1 LPYDHDNSLDGD
13 SALTT
18 KGSVLVIDDD
28 HTTLGVLRDLLTI
41 NGFSVLTAKEG
52 GEGIEIFKETTP
64 DLVVTDIHMP
74 KVDGLEVLGTVG
86 KIDGTVPVVVVTGH
100 GDLDNAVRALRR
112 GAHDFLLKPVNAE
125 ILVNTVQKG
134 IEHCKL
140 RRFERDYRQLLEEEV
155 EKRTAEL
162 ARTNEFL
169 KGILD
174 SSTGVSIVLT
184 DFDHNVIFWNTGAEN
199 IFGYTAEEMVGSSVF
214 KLYGEDNVGMEAMEN
229 LRRIMQIK
237 AGTIQ
242 GQIKHVSKDGQGLTI
257 STAVSPMLDG
267 SGNIRGIL
275 GLGRDVT
282 EEVRLHEELVKS
294 YQRIRRLQG
303 ASIFALAKLAESRDG
318 ETAFHL
324 SRLQA
329 YCRILCEKLAA
340 RTLYKEFMT
349 QQYVEDL
356 VQCSVLHDI
365 GKVGIPDSI
374 LFNSKKFGIDEFEVM
389 KRHSVYGGAALE
401 EAAHEAGDKD
411 SYLYLAKD
419 VAYYHHERWDGTG
432 YPFGLKA
439 EEIPLSARVVAV
451 ADVYDALTTER
462 RYKRS
467 YSHEEA
473 RALIVDEK
481 SKQFDPELVE
491 TFLEVEGQFKTIRDK
506 IPRGGRHPQSK

>member
-1 LPYDHDNSLDGD
+1 MPYDQFNPLDGD
-13 SALTT
+13 STLATR
-18 KGSVLVIDDD
+18 GSVLIIDDD
-28 HTTLGVLRDLLTI
+28 AATLGVLKDLLSI
-41 NGFSVLTAKEG
+41 NGFSVLTAGEG
-52 GEGIEIFKETTP
+52 GEGIEIFKQRSP

-74 KVDGLEVLGTVG
+74 QIDGLEVLG
-86 KIDGTVPVVVVTGH
+86 IIREMDGTVPVVVVTGH
-100 GDLDNAVRALRR
+100 GDLENAVRALRR

-125 ILVNTVQKG
+125 ILSNTVQKG
-134 IEHCKL
+134 IEHCRL
-140 RRFERDYRQLLEEEV
+140 RRFERDYRNLLEEEV
-155 EKRTAEL
+155 EKRTTEL
-162 ARTNEFL
+162 GRTNEFL

-184 DFDHNVIFWNTGAEN
+184 DFDHNVLFWNTGAQN
-199 IFGYTAEEMVGSSVF
+199 IFGYAAEEMIGSSVF
-214 KLYGEDNVGMEAMEN
+214 KLCGTDNVGMEAIES
-229 LRRIMQIK
+229 LQRIMQIK
-237 AGTIQ
+237 AGTVQ
-242 GQIKHVSKDGQGLTI
+242 GKIKHVSKDGQALTI
-257 STAVSPMLDG
+257 SMAVSPMLDA

-275 GLGRDVT
+275 GLGQDVT
-282 EEVRLHEELVKS
+282 EEVRLHDELVKS

-329 YCRILCEKLAA
+329 YCRILCDQISA
-340 RTLYKEFMT
+340 RTRYKEFMT
-349 QQYVEDL
+349 QQFTEDL

-401 EAAHEAGDKD
+401 EAAHEAGDKE
-411 SYLYLAKD
+411 SYLFLAKD
-419 VAYYHHERWDGTG
+419 VAYYHHERWDGSG
-432 YPFGLKA
+432 YPFGLKG
-439 EEIPLSARVVAV
+439 EEIPLSARIVAV

-473 RALIVDEK
+473 LDLIVQEK

-491 TFLEVEGQFKTIRDK
+491 TFLEVETQFKAIRDK
-506 IPRGGRHPQSK
+506 IPRGNRHPQSR